1 MMKSLCSSLK
11 RKQKHIVLISLL
23 LFGSYISYAQNV
35 FPDTGKVGIGTLTP
49 RSRLEVKEWIPALSI
64 SSGKYTEIMADNE
77 VIGSINFYKH
87 YGIAHAAAIKL
98 LHAGGPNQY
107 AQAHLAFYTGE
118 TQNPFTSIPIE
129 RMRIASNGDVMIGTT
144 LSHGYKFSVN
154 GNIRAKE
161 IKVEAT
167 DWPDY
172 VFKAGYQLLNLH
184 ETENYINTHKH
195 LPGVPAAAIVEK
207 EGIALGEMNKILLKK
222 IEELTLHLID
232 QHKSIRQQQDQLQ
245 IQSRTIQDLKQEINQ
260 QKVIKNSVKQK
271 KNKSN

>member
-1 MMKSLCSSLK
+1 MMKSLYNFLK
-11 RKQKHIVLISLL
+11 RKQKHLVLISLL

-35 FPDTGKVGIGTLTP
+35 FPDTGKVGIGTVSP

-87 YGIAHAAAIKL
+87 YGIAYAAAIKL
-98 LHAGGPNQY
+98 LHAGGPTEY
-107 AQAHLAFYTGE
+107 GQAHLAFYTSNE
-118 TQNPFTSIPIE
+118 WNPFNAIPNE
-129 RMRIASNGDVMIGTT
+129 QMRIASNGDVMIGTT
-144 LSHGYKFSVN
+144 NSNGYKFSVN

-161 IKVEAT
+161 IKVET
-167 DWPDY
+167 TNWPDY
-172 VFKAGYQLLNLH
+172 VFKAGYHFPNLD

-207 EGIALGEMNKILLKK
+207 EGISLGEMNKVLLKK

-232 QHKSIRQQQDQLQ
+232 QHKSIKQQQDQLQ
-245 IQSRTIQDLKQEINQ
+245 SQNRTIQDLRQEMDHL
-260 QKVIKNSVKQK
+260 KSTKNSIKQK
-271 KNKSN
+271 KK